1 VFSPTEWSTLKV
13 SCDAFPVERGRPV
26 LFPVRLRGTEALGK
40 LFRYTLDM
48 ATIYSPAVSQLDS
61 SGRVVLEKLLGKKVT
76 VSIEFDGK
84 GRSVLGIASY
94 GGTANA
100 GAGVRKI
107 SGIISKAELTGADDR
122 HLYYRLVVRSALWLT
137 TKSSRSRIFQNKS
150 VLDITSDVL
159 RDYPVAYE
167 MKVSAFKLQDGY
179 PRRDFIRQMWESDF
193 DFLTR
198 LWREWGL
205 YYFEDEERLVLCDAP
220 QFHQPH
226 GNAYDSIRYHA
237 PGAGRIDEEY
247 ISSLKPA
254 RRVTTSKVSMVD
266 YDYTRGPQA
275 LAEVHYVYEDRDGY
289 DDRHP
294 AEERHWGDYSQPL
307 AGSTGL
313 SGQPNRYLEEA
324 SYLAGVRAYAFYSRS
339 ARLRGR
345 GNLLGLKTGRTF
357 TLTDHPEPTLNAE
370 YLVVSTTIDIHNA
383 SGATRSAG
391 TPDEH
396 QFQCATNFELQPRH
410 RYFRNR
416 PKTKPHCYPETAVVV
431 GPKDQ
436 TTWVDA
442 YGRVKISYLWDIDR
456 PKDANASCWI
466 RVSSSWQGQS
476 FGSIFVPRIG
486 EEVTINYHEGDP
498 DKPYIVGRMVNRLNQ
513 PPWKLPANHALS
525 GTRTRD
531 LAGLQANQIVADD
544 TPGKLQVQVS
554 SDHAQSRLVL
564 GHNTRIDGNEG
575 RKEERGEGWEL
586 ATDSWGVARANRGL
600 LVTTETRSG
609 ATAPVKDMG
618 ETVQRLTQA
627 RELHEDMAQLAQ
639 QHKAQDARASQRD
652 ATQTIKKQNDA
663 LRGGT
668 LTRDNPSPEMT
679 RPDLLLA
686 SAAGLATTAADSTHQ
701 ASMNDHAV
709 TAGRDYSLSAGRS
722 YHASVRGSIS
732 LFAYQD
738 GMKFM
743 AARGRIDV
751 QAQGDEMGLAAL
763 KDVTVTSSNGRVVIT
778 AAKEVWIGAGG
789 SYIQINGDGIING
802 SPGPIIGK
810 GAWWDVP
817 GPDSKR
823 MSMPVMPV
831 APLAQS
837 FTHVYSQTF
846 DVSTIA
852 TNLGIGPVLA
862 NLPYRVYLPDGT
874 LQQQGMLTEGETIAA
889 QTSMPTKVKCE
900 IGAGEWGVAENEYDG
915 LELDDRNEAHL
926 SSDNAEHA

>member
-40 LFRYTLDM
+40 LYRYTLDM
-48 ATIYSPAVSQLDS
+48 ATTYTPTATRLDPDSNVST
-61 SGRVVLEKLLGKKVT
+61 EKLAGKEAT
-76 VSIEFDGK
+76 ISIEFDGK
-84 GRSVLGIASY
+84 GRLPFGVASY
-94 GGTANA
+94 GGAVNV

-107 SGIISKAELTGADDR
+107 SGIISKAELTGFDDR
-122 HLYYRLVVRSALWLT
+122 HLYYRLVVRPALWLT
-137 TKSSRSRIFQNKS
+137 TKTSRSRIFQNLN
-150 VLDITSDVL
+150 VLDITAEVL
-159 RDYPVAYE
+159 RDYPVVYR
-167 MKVSAFKLQDGY
+167 MKENAFRLKDGY
-179 PRRDFIRQMWESDF
+179 PERDFVRQLWESDF

-205 YYFEDEERLVLCDAP
+205 YYFEDDEGLILCDSP
-220 QFHQPH
+220 HLHQTH
-226 GNAYDSIRYHA
+226 GNAYDSIRYQE

-247 ISSLKPA
+247 ISSFKAAHRP
-254 RRVTTSKVSMVD
+254 TTAKVSVVD
-266 YDYTRGPQA
+266 YDYTRGRQQ
-275 LAEVHYVYEDRDGY
+275 LVEDHDAYGDLYR
-289 DDRHP
+289 
-294 AEERHWGDYSQPL
+294 AEERHWGDFSQPL
-307 AGSTGL
+307 AGARGL
-313 SGQPNRYLEEA
+313 TGQPNRYLEEA
-324 SYLAGVRAYAFYSRS
+324 RYLAGVRAYAFYSRS
-339 ARLRGR
+339 VRLRGR

-357 TLTDHPEPTLNAE
+357 SLTDHPEPTLNAE

-391 TPDEH
+391 TTDEH
-396 QFQCATNFELQPRH
+396 QFQCVTDFELQPRH

-416 PKTKPHCYPETAVVV
+416 PRKKPHCHAETAVVV

-436 TTWVDA
+436 AIYVDA
-442 YGRVKISYLWDIDR
+442 YGRVKINYLWDVDGPR
-456 PKDANASCWI
+456 DERASCWV
-466 RVSSSWQGQS
+466 RVSSPWQGQS
-476 FGSIFVPRIG
+476 FRSIFIPRIG
-486 EEVTINYHEGDP
+486 DEVTINYHEGDP

-652 ATQTIKKQNDA
+652 ATQTIKNQNDA

-743 AARGRIDV
+743 AARGRIDM

-763 KDVTVTSSNGRVVIT
+763 KDVTVTSTNGRVVIT

-831 APLAQS
+831 TPLAQS

-846 DVSTIA
+846 DVSTVA

-926 SSDNAEHA
+926 SSDNAEHT